1 MPVWRQPVAGDT
13 DNIRPLP
20 AGSESSSLGEHSIE
34 NAAGPGPEFCARCG
48 ENYHICT
55 DLLRLP
61 CDCIFSG
68 KCERVASRKQISFR
82 DQLLKAP
89 LSSAEKQCGLH
100 RHICLIAFH
109 SRQVLWDRSCTLSD
123 ERIRA
128 RSILCGWVG
137 VCGFSYARRWSLVY
151 FVVTGERLRSK
162 VA

>member
-1 MPVWRQPVAGDT
+1 MIVSSAG
-13 DNIRPLP
+13 NAREKIRPGQPIPQL
-20 AGSESSSLGEHSIE
+20 
-34 NAAGPGPEFCARCG
+34 NMR
-48 ENYHICT
+48 
-55 DLLRLP
+55 
-61 CDCIFSG
+61 
-68 KCERVASRKQISFR
+68 KVASRKQISFR

-128 RSILCGWVG
+128 RSILGGWVG